1 MDIYKKA
8 IVNVFT
14 MLYGKIENLN
24 EETENLVELETELA
38 KIMRKYISLV
48 FLKKKNKMVF

>member
-48 FLKKKNKMVF
+48 FLKKKHKWLY